1 MKQGEQGKL
10 LSGMIQ
16 IGDATF
22 TEFAHHLHS
31 GGHDPTA
38 IDLQAAAMTTRIPMR
53 KAQWIVTNGPF
64 AETHEL
70 LGG

>member
-16 IGDATF
+16 VGESTL
-22 TEFAHHLHS
+22 TEFAHRRNS
-31 GGHDPTA
+31 GGHDPEA
-38 IDLQAAAMTTRIPMR
+38 IDLQAAAVATSIVRNP
-53 KAQWIVTNGPF
+53 QWLVTDGPF